1 MAGRSGAEEELWRQE
16 QASWDYLKM
25 GDLRGYLSLLH
36 NDVMAWPR
44 HASAPMN
51 KDAIF
56 QHTLPMISAFQ
67 SSGVTIDLKP
77 LSIRVFGNVGIAQYQ
92 ADIHLTVIRSTSE
105 RLRFTRTWLRT
116 EDGWRLIAGMN
127 ARVAGS

>member
-1 MAGRSGAEEELWRQE
+1 MEPRSAAEEELWGQE
-16 QASWDYLKM
+16 QASWDYLKA
-25 GDLRGYLSLLH
+25 GNLRAHLSLLH

-51 KDAIF
+51 KDALF
-56 QHTLPMISAFQ
+56 QHVLPMISAFQ
-67 SSGVTIDLKP
+67 SPGVVIELKP

-92 ADIHLTVIRSTSE
+92 ADIHVTPSMSE

-127 ARVAGS
+127 APVPGW

>member
-1 MAGRSGAEEELWRQE
+1 MAARSAAEEELWRQE
-16 QASWDYLKM
+16 QSSWDHLKA
-25 GDLRGYLSLLH
+25 GNLRGYLSLLH
-36 NDVMAWPR
+36 DDVMAWPR

-56 QHTLPMISAFQ
+56 QHVLPMISAFQ
-67 SSGVTIDLKP
+67 SPGVTIDLEP

-92 ADIHLTVIRSTSE
+92 ADIQLTPKRSTRE
-105 RLRFTRTWLRT
+105 RLRFARTWLRT

-127 ARVAGS
+127 APLPGS

>member
-1 MAGRSGAEEELWRQE
+1 MAARSAAEEELWKQE
-16 QASWDYLKM
+16 QASWDYLKA
-25 GDLRGYLSLLH
+25 GNLSGYLSLLH
-36 NDVMAWPR
+36 NHVMAWPR

-56 QHTLPMISAFQ
+56 QHVLPMLSAFQ
-67 SSGVTIDLKP
+67 SPGVTIRLEP
-77 LSIRVFGNVGIAQYQ
+77 LSIQVFGNVGVAQYR
-92 ADIHLTVIRSTSE
+92 ADILVTAMRRTSE

-127 ARVAGS
+127 APVPGS

>member
-1 MAGRSGAEEELWRQE
+1 MATRSAAEEELWSQE
-16 QASWDYLKM
+16 RASWDYLKA
-25 GDLRGYLSLLH
+25 GNLRAYLSLLH
-36 NDVMAWPR
+36 NDVMVWPR

-67 SSGVTIDLKP
+67 SPGVKIELKP
-77 LSIRVFGNVGIAQYQ
+77 QSIRVFGNVGIAQYQ
-92 ADIHLTVIRSTSE
+92 ADIQVTQMRSISE

-127 ARVAGS
+127 APVPGS

>member
-67 SSGVTIDLKP
+67 SSGVTIASSRCRSGSSAMSASPSTKP
-77 LSIRVFGNVGIAQYQ
+77 
-92 ADIHLTVIRSTSE
+92 TST
-105 RLRFTRTWLRT
+105 
-116 EDGWRLIAGMN
+116 
-127 ARVAGS
+127 